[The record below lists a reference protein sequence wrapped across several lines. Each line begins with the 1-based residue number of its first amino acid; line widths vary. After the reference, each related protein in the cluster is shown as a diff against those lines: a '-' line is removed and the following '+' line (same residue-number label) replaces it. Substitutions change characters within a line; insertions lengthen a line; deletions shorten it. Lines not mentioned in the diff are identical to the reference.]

1 MLSSVAAHQ
10 LFNCARERE
19 RFAKR
24 RSFAHFHDHA
34 RDASRGRFF
43 AQLTKETGQL
53 VFGVIV
59 YDCRGGEARSRVHPH
74 VERTVSN
81 ETEPALRVF
90 ELPGRNTQ
98 IKKRAS
104 NGGNPELVENT
115 ICVSEICLPHD
126 DAPANMRQTL
136 GHVTECV
143 RILIQSENIGA
154 TFQKR
159 FSVPAA
165 TTRSVEDQRTCFRLE
180 QFKDFLLQDRAMVN
194 KIL

>member
-1 MLSSVAAHQ
+1 
-10 LFNCARERE
+10 
-19 RFAKR
+19 
-24 RSFAHFHDHA
+24 
-34 RDASRGRFF
+34 
-43 AQLTKETGQL
+43 
-53 VFGVIV
+53 V

-74 VERTVSN
+74 VERTVSHQ
-81 ETEPALRVF
+81 TEPALRVS

-126 DAPANMRQTL
+126 DAAANMRQTL
-136 GHVTECV
+136 GHVTDCLM
-143 RILIQSENIGA
+143 ILIQSENIGA

-165 TTRSVEDQRTCFRLE
+165 TTRSVEDHLTRFSPEPCN
-180 QFKDFLLQDRAMVN
+180 DVLLHDRAMVN
-194 KIL
+194 K

>member
-1 MLSSVAAHQ
+1 
-10 LFNCARERE
+10 
-19 RFAKR
+19 
-24 RSFAHFHDHA
+24 
-34 RDASRGRFF
+34 
-43 AQLTKETGQL
+43 
-53 VFGVIV
+53 
-59 YDCRGGEARSRVHPH
+59 
-74 VERTVSN
+74 
-81 ETEPALRVF
+81 
-90 ELPGRNTQ
+90 LPGRNTQ

-104 NGGNPELVENT
+104 NGANPELVENT

-136 GHVTECV
+136 GHVTDCV

-194 KIL
+194 KILGRLR